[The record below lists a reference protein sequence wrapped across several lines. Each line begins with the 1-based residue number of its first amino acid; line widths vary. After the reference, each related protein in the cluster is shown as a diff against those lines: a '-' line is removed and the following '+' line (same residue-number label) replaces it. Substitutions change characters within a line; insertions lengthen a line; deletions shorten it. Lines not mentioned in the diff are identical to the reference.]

1 MIGSIYSFTK
11 VKFRGLINI
20 VLGFIV
26 AVLMIGLSNSIF
38 WLTFYSNENSI
49 RLEEIIFNPL
59 LTIQKLITAT
69 VLVYMGW
76 QINNLAIFEFQK

>member
-26 AVLMIGLSNSIF
+26 AVLMIGLSNPIF
-38 WLTFYSNENSI
+38 WLTFYSN
-49 RLEEIIFNPL
+49 
-59 LTIQKLITAT
+59 
-69 VLVYMGW
+69 LVYMGW